1 MGCEWL
7 EDTDFGTGSAE
18 RIDWAKKVNYSE
30 YFAYFRDLIAV
41 RDNPAF
47 RADASRYVHHLNES
61 GNVIGFRRWDAENDF
76 VVVANF
82 SNNDYTGYRVGLPQ
96 EGYWREALNSMDFIY
111 GGSGPVNDGTLDTEP
126 VAYNGY
132 SQSIAI
138 ELPKMAF
145 VVLEKGDVQTD
156 AEDVLI
162 PSINALESNYPNPFN
177 PSTTIRFSLAGPGH
191 ASLRIYDVSGRL
203 VRSLVNGTVDS
214 GPHEILWD
222 GTNDRGAG
230 TASGVYFYRLVTD
243 RYAETKRMVLLR

>member
-1 MGCEWL
+1 
-7 EDTDFGTGSAE
+7 
-18 RIDWAKKVNYSE
+18 
-30 YFAYFRDLIAV
+30 
-41 RDNPAF
+41 
-47 RADASRYVHHLNES
+47 
-61 GNVIGFRRWDAENDF
+61 
-76 VVVANF
+76 
-82 SNNDYTGYRVGLPQ
+82 
-96 EGYWREALNSMDFIY
+96 
-111 GGSGPVNDGTLDTEP
+111 
-126 VAYNGY
+126 
-132 SQSIAI
+132 
-138 ELPKMAF
+138 MAF